1 MQVAVFV
8 VLMCAV
14 LNNEIHYDRCELAPG
29 YGPPGPTIYFATAD
43 ECWAARTEVAFI
55 FGGIP
60 REKSSHREFIQWAT
74 RQIPNNPTPFNLTVT
89 CAEDGLPAFRPLP
102 LAP

>member
-1 MQVAVFV
+1 MQASVFM

-14 LNNEIHYDRCELAPG
+14 LNNEIHYDRCERAEGLGAPG
-29 YGPPGPTIYFATAD
+29 QPVYFETEAQ
-43 ECWAARTEVAFI
+43 CWAARTELAFV

-60 REKSSHREFIQWAT
+60 REKSSHREFVQWAT
-74 RQIPNNPTPFNLTVT
+74 RPIPDNPSPFNLTVN
-89 CAEDGLPAFRPLP
+89 CAEGSFPSIRPLP